1 MIRRPPRSTRTDTLF
16 PYTTLFRSPWFFPA
30 LSHGVDISI
39 LACTKYIVGHSDVMI
54 GSVTATP
61 AFFAKIRQAAYLFGQ
76 MTSPDDAWLAARGL
90 RTLGVRLN
98 QHQASALRIAQWPA
112 PQPAVARVLH
122 PALPPRPGPEIGHA
136 AG

>member
-1 MIRRPPRSTRTDTLF
+1 MRRRPPRSTRTDTLL
-16 PYTTLFRSPWFFPA
+16 PYTTLFRSTWATPWFFPA

-76 MTSPDDAWLAARGL
+76 MTSPDDAWLAERGL
-90 RTLGVRLN
+90 RTLGDRK
-98 QHQASALRIAQWPA
+98 
-112 PQPAVARVLH
+112 RVV
-122 PALPPRPGPEIGHA
+122 
-136 AG
+136 